1 MKFFRYILYMP
12 SNNTLKK
19 SPNSPQIYK
28 NIIDKLNSINPEINL
43 STFHSMN
50 IFPEIITRLA
60 KIGKIDKDTL
70 NNLLL
75 ITYEHYEIIIEDFK
89 NKIINETDL
98 KKLIN
103 ETDLKKLIN
112 ETDLKKLINEI
123 LLNQIHLKSSPKFQ
137 ETIQKGGNKRMIEF
151 AHMIVSIIS
160 LFFLIST
167 LTWVLLFIINAY
179 IIVLKPIEYS
189 NDGPFELLREK
200 SFISLSLRMF
210 ITRFVYLFLH
220 HIRNKLSNMF
230 NKNDSSNQVV
240 RDNYGDYDENN
251 LRDVI
256 TDITGYMGDLIEENN
271 IIPLSVGKIKKKKS
285 NSRFKKLTR
294 ATMPYHDN
302 IILNPQILDV
312 DLQYPRTNAIQNYR
326 DSNAIPSQY
335 KRQHNIPF
343 SNQVYQVAYTD
354 EQLANRLYDEF
365 GQTYDEIRVHVRN
378 LKKPVTAIPIWGG
391 TKKRVKKNR
400 RNTKKSSTK

>member
-1 MKFFRYILYMP
+1 MP

-28 NIIDKLNSINPEINL
+28 NTIDKLNS
-43 STFHSMN
+43 MN
-50 IFPEIITRLA
+50 IFLEIITRLA

-75 ITYEHYEIIIEDFK
+75 ITYEHYEIIIKNFK
-89 NKIINETDL
+89 KNIIRNKIVKKTDI
-98 KKLIN
+98 KKYI
-103 ETDLKKLIN
+103 
-112 ETDLKKLINEI
+112 KKLINEI
-123 LLNQIHLKSSPKFQ
+123 LLNQIHLKSSPNFQ
-137 ETIQKGGNKRMIEF
+137 ETIQKGGNKTMIKF
-151 AHMIVSIIS
+151 ADIIVSIIS
-160 LFFLIST
+160 LYFLFST
-167 LTWVLLFIINAY
+167 LCWVLVFIIKSS
-179 IIVLKPIEYS
+179 IMELIPTEYS
-189 NDGPFELLREK
+189 NNKEHEFLREN
-200 SFISLSLRMF
+200 SFISISLRIV
-210 ITRFVYLFLH
+210 ITRFLYLFLD
-220 HIRNKLSNMF
+220 HIKNKLSKMLPENHD
-230 NKNDSSNQVV
+230 ND
-240 RDNYGDYDENN
+240 DDDYYLDEENVDN

-312 DLQYPRTNAIQNYR
+312 DLQPERTYAIQNYR
-326 DSNAIPSQY
+326 YPDAIPLP
-335 KRQHNIPF
+335 KTPQHNIPF